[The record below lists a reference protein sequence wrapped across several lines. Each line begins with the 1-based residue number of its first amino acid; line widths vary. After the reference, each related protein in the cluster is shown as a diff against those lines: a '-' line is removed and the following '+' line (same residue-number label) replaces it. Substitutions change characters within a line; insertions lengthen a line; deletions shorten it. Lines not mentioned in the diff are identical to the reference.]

1 MFHRHAISFAVVCVL
16 GLVLLMVGCQAPTMG
31 RAHVESTSA
40 FSSSDLMRE
49 ADLAFTEQ
57 RYVASELYYSRLS
70 KRQDIS
76 AAEKPQIFKRLA
88 QSAVKAGHHNSGFFA
103 LSQWAALDSGANDT
117 PEYFVLGLEIYRQL
131 GMRGELAQLT
141 DRLLSDEELPWAVRA
156 RGGVALAAMQFD
168 DDDFA
173 DALKT
178 LDGFYSVAPD
188 VLGRAAMERAFLRQ
202 LRDAPWSSDL
212 AGMVNN
218 GNRDRFP
225 YALISFENARRKVD
239 NEKSWPSAW
248 KDMRRALT
256 VANLADKSYLGDILL
271 ALERDHGQSNLSV
284 ALAVPLTGRYRT
296 VGRKIASGMAAAQW
310 MLANY
315 GVEVEVKVINTDA
328 IGWTKRIAQLPSN
341 FSLVGGPLRVSAFR
355 ELSSSGAMDGRAFFT
370 FLPGLSDDLEGNMA
384 WRFFPSRRD
393 EVRALADMTVN
404 KLGVRRLAVLLPDEQ
419 YGRNMSNL
427 FRQEVATLGA
437 SVVAS
442 QTYPPDDHPQWGKR
456 VASLLGVPA
465 NFNKKS
471 PLPGPKFGAV
481 FIPDGW
487 AQAQLLIP
495 NFFFYDASDVV
506 FIGPDLWSRALDR
519 EGIQENYYK
528 LAVCPGAWWE
538 ESGEAQRLTQ
548 FLAAEGL
555 GQADFWVA
563 LGYDYL
569 HLTAGIG
576 SLPSRWNASDMN
588 KKLSSLGDMSFAMA
602 PLSWDESGKASQQL
616 YLFTP
621 NQSGKTIS
629 DTESIS
635 KGVAQ
640 ARSKRAKRLK
650 TWRANH

>member
-1 MFHRHAISFAVVCVL
+1 MFHRYVILFVAICAL
-16 GLVLLMVGCQAPTMG
+16 GLVLALVGCQAPTMG
-31 RAHVESTSA
+31 RVHVESTSA
-40 FSSSDLMRE
+40 FSTRDLMRE

-70 KRQDIS
+70 KRQDLLE
-76 AAEKPQIFKRLA
+76 AEKSHVFKRLA

-103 LSQWAALDSGANDT
+103 LSQWAALDLGANDT
-117 PEYFVLGLEIYRQL
+117 PEYFVLGLEIYRRL
-131 GMRGELAQLT
+131 EMRGELAQLT
-141 DRLLSDEELPWAVRA
+141 DRLLSDVTLPWAVRS
-156 RGGVALAAMQFD
+156 RGGVALAAMQFED
-168 DDDFA
+168 NDFTA
-173 DALKT
+173 ALKT
-178 LDGFYSVAPD
+178 LDGFYSVAPE
-188 VLGRAAMERAFLRQ
+188 GRATMERAFLRQ
-202 LRDAPWSSDL
+202 LRDAPWSADL
-212 AGMVNN
+212 ANMVNES
-218 GNRDRFP
+218 NRDRFP

-239 NEKSWPSAW
+239 DKKSWPSAW

-271 ALERDHGQSNLSV
+271 ALERDHGQAKLSV

-328 IGWTKRIAQLPSN
+328 TGWTTRIAQLPPN
-341 FSLVGGPLRVSAFR
+341 FSLVGGPLRVNSFR
-355 ELSSSGAMDGRAFFT
+355 ELSSSGAMNGRAFFT
-370 FLPGLSDDLEGNMA
+370 FLPGLSDGLEGSEA

-404 KLGVRRLAVLLPDEQ
+404 RLGMSKLAMLLPDEQ
-419 YGRNMSNL
+419 YGRKMSKL
-427 FRQEVATLGA
+427 FRQEITALGA

-456 VASLLGVPA
+456 VASLLDVPA
-465 NFNKKS
+465 DFDKRS

-481 FIPDGW
+481 FISDGW

-506 FIGPDLWSRALDR
+506 FLGPDLWSRALDR
-519 EGIQENYYK
+519 EGTQENYYE

-538 ESGEAQRLTQ
+538 ASDEAQRLTQ
-548 FLAAEGL
+548 FLAVEGL
-555 GQADFWVA
+555 GKADFWVA

-569 HLTAGIG
+569 HLAAGMG
-576 SLPSRWNASDMN
+576 TLPAGWGARDVN
-588 KKLSSLGDMSFAMA
+588 KRLSSLRDMKFALA
-602 PLSWDESGKASQQL
+602 PFSWDALGKASQKL

-621 NQSGKTIS
+621 SPSGKALS
-629 DTESIS
+629 DPESIAA
-635 KGVAQ
+635 GVAQ
-640 ARSKRAKRLK
+640 ARDKRAKRLK
-650 TWRANH
+650 TWNENQ